1 MQGHQ
6 SRWEVHL
13 AKKFIQKMHMKKGA
27 LHKALGVPADKPIPA
42 SKLQPKP
49 GDSPK
54 MKRRKALARTL
65 RKMNG

>member
-1 MQGHQ
+1 MAA
-6 SRWEVHL
+6 R
-13 AKKFIQKMHMKKGA
+13 KKKDFIQGAIKQPGA
-27 LHKALGVPADKPIPA
+27 LHKALGVPEGKPIPA

>member
-1 MQGHQ
+1 MAA
-6 SRWEVHL
+6 R
-13 AKKFIQKMHMKKGA
+13 KKKDFIQGAIKQPGA
-27 LHKALGVPADKPIPA
+27 LHKALNVPEGKPIPA

>member
-1 MQGHQ
+1 MA
-6 SRWEVHL
+6 R
-13 AKKFIQKMHMKKGA
+13 KKKSNFIQGAISKPGA
-27 LHKALGVPADKPIPA
+27 LHKALGVPEGKSIPA

-65 RKMNG
+65 RKING